1 MDVASWN
8 VNSLKARE
16 GRVLDWLEA
25 HPVDALCL
33 QETKCTD
40 QEFPE
45 DGFGDLDYEAVFTGE
60 KSYNGVA
67 ILSQEELTE
76 VSCGLGDGVEDE
88 QARLITGQLDGLRLV
103 NIYLP
108 NGQDLDSPKYPYK
121 LAWME
126 RLRAFLDRLDPTLPL
141 VLCGDFNVLPSALDS
156 WDSARRGEGIF
167 ASAPERARYQAL
179 LDWGLTDAY
188 RLLHPEGAQYTWWDY
203 RGAAFGNNRGMRID
217 HLLVTAPLVER
228 VQAVTVHEAE
238 RAKDSPSDH
247 VPVVLSLA
255 D

>member
-1 MDVASWN
+1 M
-8 VNSLKARE
+8 
-16 GRVLDWLEA
+16 
-25 HPVDALCL
+25 DALCL

-45 DGFGDLDYEAVFTGE
+45 DEFWDLDYELAYHGQPT
-60 KSYNGVA
+60 YNGVA
-67 ILSQEELTE
+67 IVSAEELSE
-76 VSCGLGDGVEDE
+76 VHRGLPGDPSDP
-88 QARLITGQLDGLRLV
+88 QARLIAGQLNGLWIV

-108 NGQDLDSPKYPYK
+108 NGQDLDSPKYAYK

-126 RLRAFLDRLDPTLPL
+126 RLRTFLDRFDPGAPL
-141 VLCGDFNVLPSALDS
+141 VLCGDFNVLPQGLDS
-156 WDSARRGEGIF
+156 FDSARRGEGIF
-167 ASAPERARYQAL
+167 ASGPERARYQAL

-188 RLLHPEGAQYTWWDY
+188 RLLHPDTAQYTWWDY

-217 HLLVTAPLVER
+217 HLLVTAPLVDR

-247 VPVVLSLA
+247 APVVLQLA